1 MSIMLV
7 TWDSRYGE
15 GVIALWNVE
24 AVREGYKE
32 LAADSFNDIFLS
44 SPYFDAANAFVL
56 LDEAEQVQ
64 GFACGCTGD
73 DLPFGDIAG
82 YITCIVLSRKYS
94 SDELYKQLL
103 DAVEQRFRELGKK
116 QADIL
121 FFNPMKLPWYI
132 PNTPQH
138 EHNNAPGVP
147 AGSELHQFLL
157 RQGYIERAVQQ
168 AMYLPLADFESP
180 KQIVDKERAAAADGY
195 TVGLYD
201 RERHGGIATML
212 GELNNPL
219 WLKEIGQAAA
229 DGVPVVIA
237 AHQGQAVGFAGPVIR
252 QKNGRGY
259 FTGIGVCPQHEGHGL
274 GTILFFKLCEAFR
287 SIGTEYMS
295 LFTGSTNP
303 ALRIYEKAGFQ
314 TVKLFSIL
322 RREL

>member
-1 MSIMLV
+1 MLV
-7 TWDSRYGE
+7 TWDSKYGE
-15 GVIALWNVE
+15 DVIALWNVE

-32 LAADSFNDIFLS
+32 LTADSLNDIFLS
-44 SPYFDAANAFVL
+44 SPYFDAANTFIL
-56 LDEAEQVQ
+56 LDGGERVQ

-73 DLPFGDIAG
+73 DLPLGDAAG
-82 YITCIVLSRKYS
+82 YITCVVLSRKYS
-94 SDELYKQLL
+94 SDEYYKQLL
-103 DAVEQRFRELGKK
+103 DAVEHRFRELGKK

-132 PNTPQH
+132 PNTLQH

-147 AGSELHQFLL
+147 IGSELHQFLL
-157 RQGYIERAVQQ
+157 RQGYMERAVQQ
-168 AMYLPLADFESP
+168 AMYLPLAGFKIPE
-180 KQIVDKERAAAADGY
+180 QIVNKEQAAAAHGY

-201 RERHGGIATML
+201 RERHNGIAAML
-212 GELNNPL
+212 NELNNPL
-219 WLKEIGQAAA
+219 WLKEIGQATA

-237 AHQGQAVGFAGPVIR
+237 AHQGHAVGFAGPIIR
-252 QKNGRGY
+252 QKSGRGY
-259 FTGIGVCPQHEGHGL
+259 FAGIGVSPQHEGHGL

-287 SIGTEYMS
+287 CIGTEYMS

-314 TVKLFSIL
+314 IVQQFSIM